1 MASDRDAA
9 LAFTM
14 IGVERSCWWRLPHL
28 PLTSTPDPGLGPC
41 APGEHRRMVGEVA
54 DAESS
59 SDALLRLINGYQ
71 VSQAIHVAAA
81 LGIAE
86 QLADRSRTVGELATA
101 TATHAGALHRLLR
114 ALAAVDLLHEES

>member
-1 MASDRDAA
+1 MLRSHARNDAHEHPPDNGWHQIGMP

-41 APGEHRRMVGEVA
+41 PAGEHRRMVGEVA

-86 QLADRSRTVGELATA
+86 QLADRSRTV
-101 TATHAGALHRLLR
+101 
-114 ALAAVDLLHEES
+114 